1 MPQFRLRY
9 VGLFLTLFIFVTV
22 NAVFAQQ
29 PGGKPSDTSQSENQ
43 KKKAVLQQFNSRFGK
58 YDTIWSQVIVYEG
71 DTIPA
76 RTLPAADVY
85 HEMTRAMRRRM
96 EAMTRLR
103 NAVYV
108 TYPYARKAG
117 MILNDMNAHL
127 ATMSTESEKKD
138 YIRSKEKELKK
149 EFTDPMEK
157 LSVYQGKVLMKL
169 INRQT
174 GNNCYDIIKE
184 YRGSFSARLWQT
196 VAFFFGSSLK
206 QSYDASG
213 DDHDIEVIVQ
223 EVERMYRG

>member
-1 MPQFRLRY
+1 MPLFRARY
-9 VGLFLTLFIFVTV
+9 SYIFIPFILLITV
-22 NAVFAQQ
+22 QSVFAQQ
-29 PGGKPSDTSQSENQ
+29 ATRSSPDSSQLLQE
-43 KKKAVLQQFNSRFGK
+43 KKRLDLQQFNNRFGK
-58 YDTIWSQVIVYEG
+58 NDTIWSQVIIYNG

-76 RTLPAADVY
+76 KTYAVVDVY
-85 HEMTRAMRRRM
+85 HTMTYAMRKRK

-117 MILNDMNAHL
+117 MILNDMNAQL
-127 ATMSTESEKKD
+127 AKMNSESERKD
-138 YIRSKEKELKK
+138 YVKSMEKQLKK

-157 LSVYQGKVLMKL
+157 LSVYQGMVLMKL

-184 YRGSFSARLWQT
+184 YRGGFSARLWQT

-206 QSYDASG
+206 QPYDAQG
-213 DDHDIEVIVQ
+213 EDHDVEIIVQ